1 MNINEVRRLVGSIK
15 SRFFKRANAHTIGG
29 LKSNFRGTGLQF
41 KEHQVYAAGDD
52 VRFIDWKLLAKMNTP
67 FIKTFEEERNVE
79 IAVIIDASSTMF
91 MGYEGVSKFQA
102 AIEITCLLYLI
113 ADETKDLVHTIILGQ
128 EIISVEKSSGEKGVA
143 NLLKMLEKHQYI
155 NSSGKVV
162 LRTTSEANDKSQ
174 EKIRTVMRHLKSQRE
189 VVVLSDLNNFFESAD
204 FSKIL
209 FQKKLH
215 LFRVKSPIDD
225 ADSSP
230 YSLPLHRGSG
240 RSVVGTINFRKNS
253 DDLLKHK
260 KIRSID
266 VSKRYLDQFVA
277 EMQ

>member
-41 KEHQVYAAGDD
+41 KEHQVYAPGDD
-52 VRFIDWKLLAKMNTP
+52 VRFIDWKILAKMNTP

-91 MGYEGVSKFQA
+91 MGYEGISKFQA

-113 ADETKDLVHTIILGQ
+113 ADETKDVVHTIILGK
-128 EIISVEKSSGEKGVA
+128 EIISVEKSSGERGVA
-143 NLLKMLEKHQYI
+143 NLLKTLEKNNYI
-155 NSSGKVV
+155 NEEGKVI
-162 LRTTSEANDKSQ
+162 LRNSRETEENG
-174 EKIRTVMRHLKSQRE
+174 ENKIRTVMRHLKTQRE
-189 VVVLSDLNNFFESAD
+189 VVVLSDLNNFFESVD

-215 LFRVKSPIDD
+215 LFQI
-225 ADSSP
+225 
-230 YSLPLHRGSG
+230 G
-240 RSVVGTINFRKNS
+240 RAHV
-253 DDLLKHK
+253 
-260 KIRSID
+260 
-266 VSKRYLDQFVA
+266 
-277 EMQ
+277 